1 MVNFRAPE
9 VEEFRTN
16 LYEAKTPLL
25 GKGGVAA
32 PSRKMAR
39 RHLVW
44 RGRGGSSKLPLESIR
59 RLNEPPRL
67 RPAKVASR
75 HFIQVHNEIPILVKR
90 EQFIIHGIH

>member
-1 MVNFRAPE
+1 MEDTTASSNFRAPE
-9 VEEFRTN
+9 VEEFRMN

-44 RGRGGSSKLPLESIR
+44 RGRGGSSKLPLASVPHTEES
-59 RLNEPPRL
+59 
-67 RPAKVASR
+67 AHSR
-75 HFIQVHNEIPILVKR
+75 NA
-90 EQFIIHGIH
+90 G

>member
-1 MVNFRAPE
+1 MPVKSIVGIAHAARAAPHEHGMRLLAGLLNFRDPE
-9 VEEFRTN
+9 VEDFRMN

-39 RHLVW
+39 GHLVW

-59 RLNEPPRL
+59 R
-67 RPAKVASR
+67 
-75 HFIQVHNEIPILVKR
+75 
-90 EQFIIHGIH
+90 